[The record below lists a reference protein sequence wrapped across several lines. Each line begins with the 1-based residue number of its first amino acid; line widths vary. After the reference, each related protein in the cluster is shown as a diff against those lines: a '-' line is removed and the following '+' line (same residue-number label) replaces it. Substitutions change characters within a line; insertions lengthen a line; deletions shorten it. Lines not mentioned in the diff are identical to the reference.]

1 MEKELCYGQMVLNI
15 RVNGDTDAPLA
26 EVCLPIL
33 KVKFMKVSGNMTKL
47 KAMAFMFILME
58 QDMKAN
64 GIKISSMAKEQK
76 DGQMVLYL

>member
-1 MEKELCYGQMVLNI
+1 MEKESCYGQMVLNI

-26 EVCLPIL
+26 EVFLHIL

-47 KAMAFMFILME
+47 KAMAFMFILTV
-58 QDMKAN
+58 QGMKAN
-64 GIKISSMAKEQK
+64 GIRIYSMAKEPK